1 MWYHGRTPMTLPRS
15 SPATRTTT
23 QLLDALRDPRDDA
36 SWGSID
42 ARFRPVVQGL
52 ARRMGLNYSEAEE
65 AAQQTLAEFVRAYRD
80 NRYDRA
86 SGRLSSWILGIARNT
101 ILGNLKRRGAGE
113 TLAEDDRFS
122 EAHLRSAWSEERDY
136 VVLGEALALLRDD
149 SGVDDRTLLA
159 FELTGLRGVPAPEA
173 ASQCGMTVDQVY
185 VAKSRITR
193 RLRDLVR
200 ELTDAFEEDR

>member
-1 MWYHGRTPMTLPRS
+1 MTSPRPS
-15 SPATRTTT
+15 SPTRTTT
-23 QLLDALRDPRDDA
+23 QLLDALRDPRDEA
-36 SWGSID
+36 SWASID

-52 ARRMGLNYSEAEE
+52 AGRMGLNYSEAEE

-101 ILGNLKRRGAGE
+101 ILGQLKRRGAAEILGE
-113 TLAEDDRFS
+113 DERFS
-122 EAHLRSAWSEERDY
+122 DAHMRSAWTEERDLA
-136 VVLGEALALLRDD
+136 VLGEALSMLRDD

-159 FELTGLRGVPAPEA
+159 FELTGLRGVPATEA